1 MDWAGHQLRTLLL
14 LSGLSVACII
24 FGTAPQLEGSLLGE
38 LGELSPKVAGCW
50 LYCQQHFPQGFTAHF
65 VVG

>member
-24 FGTAPQLEGSLLGE
+24 FGTAPQLEGSLLA
-38 LGELSPKVAGCW
+38 SPKVAGCW